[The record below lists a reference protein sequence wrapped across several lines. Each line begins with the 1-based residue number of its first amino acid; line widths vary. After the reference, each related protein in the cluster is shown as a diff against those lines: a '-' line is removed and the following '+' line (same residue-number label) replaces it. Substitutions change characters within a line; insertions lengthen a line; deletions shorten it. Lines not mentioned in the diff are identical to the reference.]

1 MSLRQIRQIGDEIL
15 KKKSKDVSSM
25 NERTKELIKDM
36 EDTMTVL
43 GGCGIA
49 AVQVGVLKNII
60 LVKPDVEGKTYIFI
74 NPTITKKSEEENID
88 FEGCLSVEGKRGEVK
103 RPNQITVS
111 AMDMDLKPF
120 TLTAEGFFARAICH
134 EIDHLNGILYVDKLE
149 SPLYNIDVAQ
159 EAK

>member
-25 NERTKELIKDM
+25 NERTRELIKDM

-74 NPTITKKSEEENID
+74 NPTITKKSEEETID

-149 SPLYNIDVAQ
+149 SPLYNIDVTQ
-159 EAK
+159 EAN

>member
-25 NERTKELIKDM
+25 NERTRELIKDM

-74 NPTITKKSEEENID
+74 NPTITKKSEEGNKD

-111 AMDMDLKPF
+111 AMDIDLKPF